1 MVGGFFLTEMGEYM
15 TTWTKQ
21 NGSTIELNDETATI
35 EKAVSLGW
43 TTDKAKTDDA
53 PIKPKRTRRT
63 KAQMEEAR
71 G

>member
-1 MVGGFFLTEMGEYM
+1 MGEYM

-43 TTDKAKTDDA
+43 TTDKAET